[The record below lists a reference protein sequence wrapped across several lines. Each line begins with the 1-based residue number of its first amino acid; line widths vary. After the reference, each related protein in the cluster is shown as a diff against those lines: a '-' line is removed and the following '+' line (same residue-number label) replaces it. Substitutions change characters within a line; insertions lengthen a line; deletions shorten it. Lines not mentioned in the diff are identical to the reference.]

1 MKEGKH
7 IEYARSLL
15 EEMKLSR
22 KSAEPQRCPTPPR
35 DLPEQENLNQ
45 SDANDWF
52 ENVNDDEDVD
62 GDEFEVESEAALGRY
77 ITKLIN
83 LNILTF

>member
-22 KSAEPQRCPTPPR
+22 KPQRCPTPPR